1 MWKIHSGAL
10 LTTFQNTLIT
20 YGVARRRE
28 AVMPAVES
36 AWEDAKGLLCCILA
50 PAT

>member
-1 MWKIHSGAL
+1 MENTQWGFT
-10 LTTFQNTLIT
+10 TTFQNTLIT
-20 YGVARRRE
+20 YGVERRE

-36 AWEDAKGLLCCILA
+36 TWEDAKGLLCCILA